1 VETPACSLPP
11 SYSGADAG
19 DAPDYTV
26 RTACGT
32 GSDTGFVGLTNQGAT
47 CYLNSLVQALYMT
60 PDFRHALFTRFAYA
74 EHVHGRAEFCIPLQ
88 LQVRGVVVN
97 CLHLHIWS
105 VCAAVFVQNRTAC
118 RFPSSSR
125 ITLTAASVS
134 HFLVLLHLH
143 TAPTPTN
150 QPKQLLFAR
159 LKYSRH
165 RAAVA
170 TQPLTHSFHW
180 TQADAFR
187 QHDVQELMRVLFQ
200 VRV

>member
-1 VETPACSLPP
+1 METPACSLPP

-88 LQVRGVVVN
+88 LQVRGVAFDGFI
-97 CLHLHIWS
+97 CMFGF
-105 VCAAVFVQNRTAC
+105 VCSSCSDNALRTAY
-118 RFPSSSR
+118 RFPSSLPM
-125 ITLTAASVS
+125 TLTSATVS
-134 HFLVLLHLH
+134 HYLAL
-143 TAPTPTN
+143 
-150 QPKQLLFAR
+150 
-159 LKYSRH
+159 
-165 RAAVA
+165 
-170 TQPLTHSFHW
+170 
-180 TQADAFR
+180 
-187 QHDVQELMRVLFQ
+187 
-200 VRV
+200 